1 MTANADGGHT
11 TVLLAEAVA
20 ALKPEPGG
28 CFIDCTFGRGGH
40 SSAIFERLGETGKL
54 LAMDKD
60 AAAVNSA
67 QARSL
72 SKSDRFQVVHSS
84 FTRLKAEAERLGWD
98 GGVSGILMDLG
109 VSSPQLDEAQRG
121 FSFMRSGPLD
131 MRMNTAEGPTA
142 AQWLADVTEGDL
154 IQVLHEYGEER
165 HARQIAKALITR
177 RAHQPLVM
185 TGDLARLIE
194 ETVPTREKGKH
205 PATRT
210 FQAIR
215 IYLNRELSELEEAL
229 KQARDVLKPGGRL
242 VVIAFHSLEDRI
254 VKRFMR
260 NEERGCTADEA
271 KAHVQERRNPVLR
284 RVGRAVKPSL
294 DEIRVNSRARSAV
307 MRVAEK
313 LGA

>member
-1 MTANADGGHT
+1 MANADGAHT
-11 TVLLAEAVA
+11 TVLLAEAVR
-20 ALKPEPGG
+20 ALKPDRGG
-28 CFIDCTFGRGGH
+28 FFIDCTFGRGGH
-40 SSAIFERLGETGKL
+40 SRAVLERLGESGEL

-60 AAAVNSA
+60 AEAVNSD

-72 SKSDRFQVVHSS
+72 CKSERFHVVHSS
-84 FTRLKAEAERLGWD
+84 FARLKVEVGSLGWN
-98 GGVSGILMDLG
+98 GRVAGVLMDLG
-109 VSSPQLDEAQRG
+109 VSSPQLDEAHRG
-121 FSFMRSGPLD
+121 FSFMRNGPLD
-131 MRMNTAEGPTA
+131 MRMNTGEGPTA
-142 AQWLADVTEGDL
+142 AQWLANVAEEEL

-165 HARQIAKALITR
+165 HARKIAKAVIAR
-177 RAHQPLVM
+177 RARQPLLM

-194 ETVPTREKGKH
+194 ETVPTREKAKH

-215 IYLNRELSELEEAL
+215 IYLNRELGELEEAL
-229 KQARDVLKPGGRL
+229 KQARDVLEPGGRL

-260 NEERGCTADEA
+260 DEERGCTAEEA
-271 KAHVQERRNPVLR
+271 RAQFQVSRNPVLT
-284 RVGRAVKPSL
+284 RVGRAIRPSL
-294 DEIRVNSRARSAV
+294 EETRNNSRARSAV